1 DCTDGSR
8 RREIK
13 QGGQGER
20 VTLAAAPRR
29 AGAASFDYGD
39 VPTAKAGEPPEHPG
53 LPYRR
58 WVRPPGTE
66 PVRKGTSVY
75 PHAHWI
81 AAGRPVPS
89 GSSRSCWAFHRAH
102 KV

>member
-1 DCTDGSR
+1 MTSLKSDCTDGSR

-29 AGAASFDYGD
+29 AGAASFEYGD

-53 LPYRR
+53 LPSRR
-58 WVRPPGTE
+58 CGRPHGRE
-66 PVRKGTSVY
+66 PVRKGPSEY
-75 PHAHWI
+75 QHAHPI
-81 AAGRPVPS
+81 AAVYTVPS
-89 GSSRSCWAFHRAH
+89 SVIS
-102 KV
+102 